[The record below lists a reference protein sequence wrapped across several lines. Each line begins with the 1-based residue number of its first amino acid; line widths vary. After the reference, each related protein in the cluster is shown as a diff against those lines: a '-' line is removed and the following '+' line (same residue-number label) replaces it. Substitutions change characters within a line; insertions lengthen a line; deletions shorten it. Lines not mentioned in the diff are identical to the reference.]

1 MGDLDGNGVPGVRE
15 LRLPRRLAV
24 LRDPEGIIT
33 AGHDNE
39 TARIGQPLPY
49 QMQGCC
55 HDED

>member
-1 MGDLDGNGVPGVRE
+1 MAFPESGYTSS
-15 LRLPRRLAV
+15 RRLAV